1 MVAPA
6 VRLNPDEKIVLDV
19 LPSVFWTAQLY
30 LGTLGLWAIWRRRH
44 HFLLTN
50 QRVMMVLGIVNKHE
64 RSVPLS
70 RIQDISLHRSL
81 LEGGHV
87 ALSSAGG
94 SLGIERIGPLTR
106 NGAREFADALS
117 ELLRVQHGDGVST
130 PPVAGSG
137 AYSVAEELGRLAA
150 LRDSGVL
157 TEDEFAAQ
165 KTKLLG

>member
-30 LGTLGLWAIWRRRH
+30 LGTLGFWAIWRRRH

-50 QRVMMVLGIVNKHE
+50 QRVMIVLGIVNKHE

-94 SLGIERIGPLTR
+94 SLGIEQIGPLTR
-106 NGAREFADALS
+106 NGAHEFAGRAL
-117 ELLRVQHGDGVST
+117 GA
-130 PPVAGSG
+130 PPSPARRWSLDTASCGQRG
-137 AYSVAEELGRLAA
+137 LFGR
-150 LRDSGVL
+150 R
-157 TEDEFAAQ
+157 
-165 KTKLLG
+165 